1 MQDWQEWTD
10 IHGTP
15 LEPDQAWRM
24 FDDWKTAHKEIGLRF
39 VSQLS
44 RFGTFGTLRSVR
56 QGTVQIQSDST
67 AATFDLKEARFTYG
81 PMQTWPHWPN
91 PPVVEVLALQAY
103 LPRGA
108 WLVMVEGLKPE
119 AIPVPQLTS

>member
-1 MQDWQEWTD
+1 
-10 IHGTP
+10 
-15 LEPDQAWRM
+15 M
-24 FDDWKTAHKEIGLRF
+24 FDDCKTAQKEIGLRF
-39 VSQLS
+39 ISQLS
-44 RFGTFGTLRSVR
+44 RFGTSGTLRSVR
-56 QGTVQIQSDST
+56 QGTVPIQSDST

-91 PPVVEVLALQAY
+91 PPVVEVIALQAY

-119 AIPVPQLTS
+119 AIPVPQLTG

>member
-1 MQDWQEWTD
+1 
-10 IHGTP
+10 
-15 LEPDQAWRM
+15 M
-24 FDDWKTAHKEIGLRF
+24 FDDWKTAQKEIGLRF
-39 VSQLS
+39 ISQLS

-91 PPVVEVLALQAY
+91 PPVVEVIALQAY

-119 AIPVPQLTS
+119 AIPVPQLTG

>member
-1 MQDWQEWTD
+1 
-10 IHGTP
+10 
-15 LEPDQAWRM
+15 M
-24 FDDWKTAHKEIGLRF
+24 FDDWKTAQKEIGLRYI
-39 VSQLS
+39 SQLS

-91 PPVVEVLALQAY
+91 PPVVEVIALQAY
-103 LPRGA
+103 LPRRA

-119 AIPVPQLTS
+119 AIPVPQLTG